1 MLLSTSTSLR
11 LTGCVCLSP
20 PREDRLCPLAAE
32 DDAMA
37 AVKWPEP
44 RRQAGALWGSP
55 AAAWSD
61 HTEEP
66 GRRGQVCSVPMWL
79 TDEEAKD
86 GDSSVS
92 SGRLSGSSG
101 GHESCTPP
109 HRTWTERAPQV
120 PRPPRQPREQPP
132 AGAAEGQDPGPGPAA
147 GQLRLAGHLDT
158 LQRLIP
164 LQSPRTSAPE
174 EGPKAVK
181 PPASPGLPRSV
192 GQLSPGTGRK
202 RGESDEIGPMQAGPR
217 LGWWPPG
224 RLGQCAPQPW
234 RVSEPGKLSGDRA
247 LPGLRV
253 SWV

>member
-120 PRPPRQPREQPP
+120 PRPPRQLRESNPRLEQLRDKIRAQAQRQASCASLGTSTPSSASYLYKAPAPAPRRKARKPSNPPP
-132 AGAAEGQDPGPGPAA
+132 APAYPGQWGSSLQGQA
-147 GQLRLAGHLDT
+147 G
-158 LQRLIP
+158 
-164 LQSPRTSAPE
+164 
-174 EGPKAVK
+174 
-181 PPASPGLPRSV
+181 
-192 GQLSPGTGRK
+192 
-202 RGESDEIGPMQAGPR
+202 RGEKVM
-217 LGWWPPG
+217 
-224 RLGQCAPQPW
+224 RLGQCRPGPAWAGGPLGDWGGAP
-234 RVSEPGKLSGDRA
+234 RSPGGSRSLGS
-247 LPGLRV
+247 
-253 SWV
+253 